1 MYIYIKV
8 IANTKYILEWT
19 SKGLSDE
26 SIKLPATSDNSL
38 SPMIDCLGDKKE
50 HLMEVV

>member
-1 MYIYIKV
+1 MYRYIKA

-26 SIKLPATSDNSL
+26 SIKLPATSDHSL
-38 SPMIDCLGDKKE
+38 SPLIDCLGDKKE
-50 HLMEVV
+50 NLMEVV